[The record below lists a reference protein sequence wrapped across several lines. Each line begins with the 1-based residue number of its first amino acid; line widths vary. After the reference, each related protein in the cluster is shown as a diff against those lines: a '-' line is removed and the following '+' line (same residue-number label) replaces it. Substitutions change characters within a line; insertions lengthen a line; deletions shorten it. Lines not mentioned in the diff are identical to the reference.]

1 MLAAPVLAIGPVEEG
16 QIASGTGIFRAAAA
30 ATGMPSEEVHED
42 TTDRAPALAAI
53 AAPPA
58 WDLEVEAGAAVVV
71 VVVGGADRSLR
82 LRNSDLRSAA

>member
-1 MLAAPVLAIGPVEEG
+1 VLAAPALAIGRAEEE
-16 QIASGTGIFRAAAA
+16 QIASGTGISRAVVA
-30 ATGMPSEEVHED
+30 ATGMHSGEVREG
-42 TTDRAPALAAI
+42 TTDRAPERAAI